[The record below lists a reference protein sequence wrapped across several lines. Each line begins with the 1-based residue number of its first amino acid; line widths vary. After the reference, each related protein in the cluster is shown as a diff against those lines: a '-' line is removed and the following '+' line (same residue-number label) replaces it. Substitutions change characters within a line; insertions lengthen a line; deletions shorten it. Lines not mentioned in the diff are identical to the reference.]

1 MSSMSDKKLGFWS
14 IVLLG
19 INSIIGSGIFLLP
32 NKAYSLVGPKSI
44 FVILFDMVLVLSIAL
59 CFAEASG
66 MFKKNGGPY
75 VYAKETFG
83 DFVGFEVGFMKWAIA
98 IIAWSAMAS
107 AFVQALGR
115 VLPIAQDPFIK
126 NIIIV
131 GIIVALGVVNIL
143 GVNLSK
149 ILNNIITTGKLIP
162 LFLFIAVGIFFINK
176 GNFVAIPATE
186 TGADGSFAAASL
198 LMFYAFTGFESIAV
212 AAEDMENPEKNI
224 PKATILVM
232 FIVSLVYILILIVS
246 IGILGPDLA
255 LSSAPLADAA
265 GRVVGQS
272 GVALISAGTLISIG
286 GINIAASFI
295 TPRSGVAL
303 AEDGI
308 LPKKIAETGRFGT
321 PTYAII
327 ITVVLAIIIALSGSF
342 SKLAAISVISR
353 FVQYLPTCLAIP
365 VLRKKRPDLP
375 RTFKVPFGP
384 VIPIFAIVVS
394 CWLLYNSDMQKILI
408 GLGGLILGVPIYLSR
423 RKYLKGQDSNK
434 N

>member
-1 MSSMSDKKLGFWS
+1 MKDNKLGFWS

-32 NKAYSLVGPKSI
+32 NKAYSLVGAGSI
-44 FVILFDMVLVLSIAL
+44 FVILFDMILVLSIAL
-59 CFAEASG
+59 CFAEAGG

-75 VYAKETFG
+75 VYAKEAFG
-83 DFVGFEVGFMKWAIA
+83 EFVGFEVGFMKWAIA
-98 IIAWSAMAS
+98 IIAWAAMAS

-115 VLPIAQDPFIK
+115 IFPTAQDPFIRD
-126 NIIIV
+126 IIIV
-131 GIIVALGVVNIL
+131 VMIVGLGIINIL

-149 ILNNIITTGKLIP
+149 LLNNIITTGKLIP
-162 LFLFIAVGIFFINK
+162 LFLFVAVGIFYLNK
-176 GNFVAIPATE
+176 GNFTPLFP
-186 TGADGSFAAASL
+186 TGSNGEVNFAAASL

-224 PKATILVM
+224 PIATILVM
-232 FIVSLVYILILIVS
+232 LIVSIIYILILVVS
-246 IGILGPDLA
+246 IGVLGPELA
-255 LSSAPLADAA
+255 TSSAPLADAA
-265 GRVVGQS
+265 GKILGRS

-286 GINIAASFI
+286 GINIAASFV

-321 PTYAII
+321 PTYAIL
-327 ITVVLAIIIALSGSF
+327 ITVILAIIIALSGSF

-365 VLRKKRPDLP
+365 VLRKRRPDLK

-384 VIPIFAIVVS
+384 IIPIFAIIVS
-394 CWLLYNSDMQKILI
+394 CWLLYNSDLEKILI
-408 GLGGLILGVPIYLSR
+408 GLGGLALGVPIYFFMK
-423 RKYLKGQDSNK
+423 KYSK
-434 N
+434 